1 MLDVAHIYK
10 LGYNKLDNLLWHEID
25 NLQHL
30 EFVRTKLLRRI
41 DKKEKML
48 HQKCLRELVSQC
60 LRINIDQIKQITALG
75 GMTNKNYKITIDD
88 KNYVL
93 RIPGNGTEKM
103 ISREEE
109 IKNAAFAHE
118 IGVDADLIYFDEK
131 LGIKISKFIERAE
144 TLSAESAK
152 KPYVMKKV
160 CQILNQLHYCGRQM
174 ENEFNIY

>member
-1 MLDVAHIYK
+1 MIGVSKISYEYFSKMMEFYQENQNPYLNYEYLMLDVAHIYK

-75 GMTNKNYKITIDD
+75 G
-88 KNYVL
+88 
-93 RIPGNGTEKM
+93 
-103 ISREEE
+103 
-109 IKNAAFAHE
+109 
-118 IGVDADLIYFDEK
+118 
-131 LGIKISKFIERAE
+131 
-144 TLSAESAK
+144 
-152 KPYVMKKV
+152 
-160 CQILNQLHYCGRQM
+160 
-174 ENEFNIY
+174 